1 MTNKEAIEILTS
13 IKNTPTITWENGADV
28 AFDLAIE
35 ALKENLE
42 DPTVQTESLISKCQ
56 HNFVSSPIETIKA
69 GTPLSNSDEITKA
82 IERKNREMRIKFN
95 IAFRVACELLAGN
108 VVYGIDAEFLHNY
121 LLENND
127 VISYITYYNFIM
139 DNLDRF
145 SDIDSIREKAVDRL
159 GF

>member
-28 AFDLAIE
+28 AFDLAIK
-35 ALKENLE
+35 AL
-42 DPTVQTESLISKCQ
+42 
-56 HNFVSSPIETIKA
+56 
-69 GTPLSNSDEITKA
+69 
-82 IERKNREMRIKFN
+82 
-95 IAFRVACELLAGN
+95 IAFRVTCELLAGD

-121 LLENND
+121 LFENND
-127 VISYITYYNFIM
+127 AVSYITYYDFIM

-145 SDIDSIREKAVDRL
+145 TDIDSIREKAVERL